1 MADIGSVPGVA
12 VVTGGKGGRR
22 RGPTLSPS
30 TPDPEGPSGPSAR
43 TPREQAAARPSSDD
57 PRAAAL
63 AILARQRRDNPA
75 RYALGLTTA
84 LVRETDATRRSA
96 VMRRFG
102 AFVEDL
108 DGVEVVPGSALD
120 QWRSIARGFAGDRA
134 GEELVKRLRELTVP
148 LGQAALATERT
159 LAAEATS
166 RPGGAVAAVPARR
179 RGSEDEASAPDP
191 QAVWMDPR
199 RPEQSKAEITTL
211 ARQLD
216 DGALRRLHA
225 ATSALARA
233 VPTDLAGEMRR
244 SGYQR
249 AASELAQIARTR
261 GLAFDHVES
270 EAAKRRAK
278 EPDRG
283 R

>member
-22 RGPTLSPS
+22 RGPTLSRS

-57 PRAAAL
+57 SRAAAL
-63 AILARQRRDNPA
+63 AILARQRRDNPP

-159 LAAEATS
+159 LAAGATS

-179 RGSEDEASAPDP
+179 EDEAPAPDP

-270 EAAKRRAK
+270 EAARRRARST
-278 EPDRG
+278 DRG